1 MEETTMT
8 VAVSINGIIT
18 PPEKASISV
27 FDHGFLFGDSIYE
40 VARTVG
46 GKLFMFDAH
55 MERLRRSAAYLN
67 MDIPVD
73 DDTLY
78 AWTTAAIQAAGN
90 EESYMR
96 LIVTRGAGK
105 VHIDPTTASDP
116 AVIILAKEYQRYPE
130 ELYEKGIRT
139 AIVTVRRNHPQALN
153 PAAKTGNYLN
163 SMLAL
168 VESQQYDAV
177 DALMLSHS
185 GYLTEAT
192 TSNLFFIAK
201 GVLCTPS
208 LSCGILPG
216 ITRRVINEAAGRV
229 DLQVKEGK
237 YRKRSLFEADEAFV
251 SSTLKDVMPISEVYD
266 AEEERTVR
274 IGHGRPGPLTRK
286 LMKVWPEIVQ
296 EFMLR
301 YR

>member
-1 MEETTMT
+1 MAL
-8 VAVSINGIIT
+8 AVSINGVIT
-18 PPEKASISV
+18 APEKACVSV

-40 VARTVG
+40 VVRTVG
-46 GKLFMFDAH
+46 GKMFMFDAH
-55 MERLRRSAAYLN
+55 MQRLRRSAAYL
-67 MDIPVD
+67 DLEIPVD
-73 DDTLY
+73 DQTLHDW
-78 AWTTAAIQAAGN
+78 AVATMEAGGN

-96 LIVTRGAGK
+96 LIITRGAGK
-105 VHIDPTTASDP
+105 VHIDPGTASNP
-116 AVIILAKEYQRYPE
+116 SVIFMVKGFKPYPTE
-130 ELYEKGIRT
+130 CYEKGIRP
-139 AIVTVRRNHPQALN
+139 AVVTVRRNHPQALN

-168 VESQQYDAV
+168 MEAQKFDAT

-192 TSNLFFIAK
+192 TSNLFFISR

-216 ITRRVINEAAGRV
+216 ITRRIINEAAGRV
-229 DLQVKEGK
+229 NLEVKEGK
-237 YRKRSLFEADEAFV
+237 YRKRSLYEADEAFI
-251 SSTLKDVMPISEVYD
+251 SSTLKDVMPIAEVYD
-266 AEEERTVR
+266 VAEERTIR

-286 LMKVWPEIVQ
+286 LMKTWPEIVQ
-296 EFMLR
+296 EFMQQ